1 MNPALQVQA
10 ARAELG
16 LGELELPGH
25 VRQVTANVA
34 PVLVEYVPAAQS
46 VHAALPVLILYLP
59 ATQAEQTPPFG
70 PVNPALQVQSP
81 AAELALYEI
90 EFEGHVIHVVE
101 IVAPVLVE
109 YVPAPQSVHDAL
121 PLVVLYLPATQAVH
135 EPAGPVNPALQVVSP
150 PTHTLAPAVDVLPAG
165 QAVHVVAPL
174 FEYVF
179 AGQLLQV
186 LINGVHSPY
195 AFEVAEGLHSQQYG
209 HAPSGT
215 HQLEFIVGCPTT

>member
-1 MNPALQVQA
+1 VNPALQVQA

-16 LGELELPGH
+16 LGELELTGH

-34 PVLVEYVPAAQS
+34 AVLVEYVPAAQS
-46 VHAALPVLILYLP
+46 VHAALPILILYLPATQAEQTPPFGPVNPALQVQSPAAELALNEIEFEGQSVHATLPVLILYLP

-109 YVPAPQSVHDAL
+109 YVPVPQSVHAAL
-121 PLVVLYLPATQAVH
+121 PVLILYLPVTQALH
-135 EPAGPVNPALQVVSP
+135 ELPSGPVKPALHVQAARVV
-150 PTHTLAPAVDVLPAG
+150 LALG
-165 QAVHVVAPL
+165 EL
-174 FEYVF
+174 E
-179 AGQLLQV
+179 LL
-186 LINGVHSPY
+186 
-195 AFEVAEGLHSQQYG
+195 G
-209 HAPSGT
+209 HA
-215 HQLEFIVGCPTT
+215 